1 VKDKMA
7 LFCNVDKDSVIT
19 AKDVE
24 SIYEVPIILRKE
36 GLDELI
42 VRLLRLE
49 TGPPNLRDWDILV
62 QKIKRPRHEVTIALV
77 GKYVESRESYKSLS
91 EALVHGGLQDETSI
105 KIQWVESGE
114 IEKNG
119 PERLLADV
127 DGVLI
132 PGGFGIRGI
141 EGKVET
147 IRYVREKKIPF
158 FGICLGMQCAVI
170 EIARHLAGLGKAN
183 SAEFNPET
191 PYAVIDLLPEQ
202 RSIQDKGGTMRLGAF
217 PCKLVPETLA
227 SAAYGQ
233 SAIRERHRHRY
244 EFNNDYLETLTSKGL
259 IISGTS
265 PDGKLVE
272 IIELQGHP
280 WFVGTQFHPEFHSRL
295 CSPHPL
301 FTAFIGAALQRKFG
315 T

>member
-1 VKDKMA
+1 M
-7 LFCNVDKDSVIT
+7 
-19 AKDVE
+19 
-24 SIYEVPIILRKE
+24 
-36 GLDELI
+36 
-42 VRLLRLE
+42 
-49 TGPPNLRDWDILV
+49 LV

-91 EALVHGGLQDETSI
+91 EALVHGGLRDETSV

-114 IEKNG
+114 IERNG

-127 DGVLI
+127 DGVII

-147 IRYVREKKIPF
+147 IRYVREKNIPF

-170 EIARHLAGLGKAN
+170 EIARHLAGLEKAN
-183 SAEFNPET
+183 SSEFNPET
-191 PYAVIDLLPEQ
+191 PHAVIDLLPEQ

-217 PCKLVPETLA
+217 PCKLVPGTLA
-227 SAAYGQ
+227 STAYEQ
-233 SAIRERHRHRY
+233 SDIQERHRHRY
-244 EFNNDYLETLTSKGL
+244 EFNNDYLEALTSKGL
-259 IISGTS
+259 IVSGTS

-272 IIELQGHP
+272 IVELQGHP